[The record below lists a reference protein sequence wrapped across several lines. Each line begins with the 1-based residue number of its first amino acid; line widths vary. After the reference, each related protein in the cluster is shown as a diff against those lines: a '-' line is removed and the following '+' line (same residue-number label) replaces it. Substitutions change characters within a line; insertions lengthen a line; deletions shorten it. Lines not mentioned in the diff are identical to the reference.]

1 MSSDTN
7 EETSVPTL
15 EMVAALA
22 GVSRSTA
29 SRVVNGSPR
38 VTEDATRAVQ
48 SAIETLK
55 YVPNRAAR
63 SLASRHTEV
72 IALVIPESTAK
83 VFGDPFFASIVQGV
97 AMFLANTEY
106 TLNMMI
112 AVESK
117 PEKTQRYLMGGNVDG
132 ALIVSHHS
140 GDHSYAHLEHSLPVV
155 FAGRPLKPD
164 DQGGSYFVGVD
175 DIAGESGAVE
185 YLFERGRRRIAVIAG
200 PQDMPPG
207 LDRLEGWRLPM
218 KARGMDDDSLIEYGD
233 FTMESGAEAMR
244 SLLARGVPI
253 DAVVAAN
260 DQMAVGAYTAIREY
274 GLSIPD
280 DIAVVGF
287 DDNYFGLTSTPP
299 LTTVHQ
305 PSVELG
311 SAMAEVLVK
320 LISGEPVDQVTI
332 LPTSLVVRQST

>member
-1 MSSDTN
+1 
-7 EETSVPTL
+7 
-15 EMVAALA
+15 
-22 GVSRSTA
+22 
-29 SRVVNGSPR
+29 
-38 VTEDATRAVQ
+38 
-48 SAIETLK
+48 
-55 YVPNRAAR
+55 
-63 SLASRHTEV
+63 
-72 IALVIPESTAK
+72 
-83 VFGDPFFASIVQGV
+83 
-97 AMFLANTEY
+97 
-106 TLNMMI
+106 
-112 AVESK
+112 
-117 PEKTQRYLMGGNVDG
+117 
-132 ALIVSHHS
+132 
-140 GDHSYAHLEHSLPVV
+140 
-155 FAGRPLKPD
+155 
-164 DQGGSYFVGVD
+164 
-175 DIAGESGAVE
+175 
-185 YLFERGRRRIAVIAG
+185 
-200 PQDMPPG
+200 
-207 LDRLEGWRLPM
+207 M